1 MAVKSFLDDFK
12 KFVMRG
18 NVIDLAVGVVIGTAF
33 NNVVT
38 SLVNNIVTPPLGLL
52 LGRIDFKNLGLNLGG
67 NVNVQYGLFIQA
79 IISFLITAFA
89 LFLLVKFL
97 SRVQRLAKYDPAPE
111 PPPPAM
117 KSPELI
123 VLEEIRDR
131 LAPSATR

>member
-1 MAVKSFLDDFK
+1 MKSFVEEFK
-12 KFVMRG
+12 KFMMRG

-52 LGRIDFKNLGLNLGG
+52 IGRVDFKSWALNLGG
-67 NVNVQYGLFIQA
+67 DVNIQYGLFIQA

-89 LFLLVKFL
+89 LFLLVRFV
-97 SRVQRLAKYDPAPE
+97 SRVERLAKNDPPAE
-111 PPPPAM
+111 PPPDSL
-117 KSPELI
+117 KSPELV

-131 LAPSATR
+131 LAPSIPPAH